1 MANQDRQVLLDTIH
15 EMDIELRQAA
25 RAGLLL
31 LEKNE
36 DLEAQVDR
44 ARFQQREASMEA
56 DTLREQ
62 RKTAVL
68 EVNAALTRI
77 KELEEQLRHD
87 RAAHQAVQDSFLG
100 KIDALQSEL
109 RKAYKKTT
117 QTLPEKTKEEFKNDE
132 DDPRLALL
140 QLDKT
145 RLKRQLQDANEHIVA
160 LERAMLQLTMEK
172 KTMEEEQ
179 MEERALI
186 RDLQQINREYQKV
199 VDAQASKIWTKAS
212 CRCTTTSC
220 TPTPCFNFGQPTPRG
235 RHPRGRKEDDEQHWT
250 MGYPVLRGLLVGMQS
265 VWHTMVSCTAQ
276 WFASWTSSSSPTM
289 NAPDDVPRGCIP
301 DVVSN
306 AFPSFASS
314 DDNGSVDFSLSNY
327 EPPEDTENRVDELSP
342 VDAQPHVVVQD
353 NVSVMD
359 GQPSSVQRHECIHGL
374 MAGIHSVWLVWLRT
388 MSCTLSWTRGK
399 PYVDIPSSFLPRGW
413 TTSRAHS
420 NGTRSVATLAK
431 EHHVFHYWLLLT
443 VIPGVVFESSRAGSP
458 CGEDPSIIH
467 ATSSGC
473 CSLGSLPI
481 GQSSFSEH
489 GNSKSTPIQNRRL
502 KARKK
507 MANQDR
513 QVLLDTIHEMD
524 IELRQAARA
533 GLLLLEKNEDL
544 EAQVDQQRKTAVL
557 EVNAALTRIKEL
569 EEQLR
574 HDRAAHQ
581 AVQDSFLGKIDA
593 LQSELRK
600 AYKKTT
606 QTLPEKTKEEFKNDE
621 DDPRL
626 ALLQLDKTRLK
637 RQLQDALKK
646 LRRLDIESTERRQ
659 QPTNTLWLSS
669 APCFS

>member
-145 RLKRQLQDANEHIVA
+145 RLKRQLQDALKKLRRLDIESTRAATTSNEHIVA

-199 VDAQASKIWTKAS
+199 VDAQAIQDLDQGVVSLHDDIMHTNAMLQL
-212 CRCTTTSC
+212 RV
-220 TPTPCFNFGQPTPRG
+220 NQLQEDAIQEDA
-235 RHPRGRKEDDEQHWT
+235 KEDDEQHWT

-276 WFASWTSSSSPTM
+276 WFASWTSSSSPDDEC
-289 NAPDDVPRGCIP
+289 PDDVSPEDVSP

-413 TTSRAHS
+413 TTESCPLEWHS
-420 NGTRSVATLAK
+420 SPQLGRVQSQS
-431 EHHVFHYWLLLT
+431 WL
-443 VIPGVVFESSRAGSP
+443 
-458 CGEDPSIIH
+458 
-467 ATSSGC
+467 
-473 CSLGSLPI
+473 
-481 GQSSFSEH
+481 
-489 GNSKSTPIQNRRL
+489 
-502 KARKK
+502 
-507 MANQDR
+507 
-513 QVLLDTIHEMD
+513 
-524 IELRQAARA
+524 
-533 GLLLLEKNEDL
+533 
-544 EAQVDQQRKTAVL
+544 
-557 EVNAALTRIKEL
+557 
-569 EEQLR
+569 
-574 HDRAAHQ
+574 
-581 AVQDSFLGKIDA
+581 
-593 LQSELRK
+593 
-600 AYKKTT
+600 
-606 QTLPEKTKEEFKNDE
+606 
-621 DDPRL
+621 
-626 ALLQLDKTRLK
+626 
-637 RQLQDALKK
+637 
-646 LRRLDIESTERRQ
+646 
-659 QPTNTLWLSS
+659 
-669 APCFS
+669 

>member
-145 RLKRQLQDANEHIVA
+145 RLKRQLQDALKKLRRLDIESTRAATTTNEHIVA

-199 VDAQASKIWTKAS
+199 VDAQAIQDLDQGVVSLHDDIMHTNAMLQL
-212 CRCTTTSC
+212 RV
-220 TPTPCFNFGQPTPRG
+220 NQLQEDAIQEDA
-235 RHPRGRKEDDEQHWT
+235 KEDDEQHWT

-276 WFASWTSSSSPTM
+276 WFASWTSSSSPDDEC
-289 NAPDDVPRGCIP
+289 PDDVSPEDVSP

-388 MSCTLSWTRGK
+388 MSCTLSWTRGETIRRHPIVVPTARMDHRVVPTRMALESATRK
-399 PYVDIPSSFLPRGW
+399 SPIPVVAVSHLHDDADTQHVDDGD
-413 TTSRAHS
+413 
-420 NGTRSVATLAK
+420 
-431 EHHVFHYWLLLT
+431 
-443 VIPGVVFESSRAGSP
+443 VV
-458 CGEDPSIIH
+458 
-467 ATSSGC
+467 
-473 CSLGSLPI
+473 
-481 GQSSFSEH
+481 
-489 GNSKSTPIQNRRL
+489 
-502 KARKK
+502 
-507 MANQDR
+507 
-513 QVLLDTIHEMD
+513 
-524 IELRQAARA
+524 
-533 GLLLLEKNEDL
+533 
-544 EAQVDQQRKTAVL
+544 
-557 EVNAALTRIKEL
+557 
-569 EEQLR
+569 
-574 HDRAAHQ
+574 
-581 AVQDSFLGKIDA
+581 
-593 LQSELRK
+593 
-600 AYKKTT
+600 
-606 QTLPEKTKEEFKNDE
+606 
-621 DDPRL
+621 RL
-626 ALLQLDKTRLK
+626 AWCTLYLVLYLFLL
-637 RQLQDALKK
+637 
-646 LRRLDIESTERRQ
+646 
-659 QPTNTLWLSS
+659 P
-669 APCFS
+669 F